1 LFFADKAIFIEGD
14 TERILLPAMM
24 RKLDLES
31 TGKRLLALQSQNISI
46 VEVGAHA
53 QIFKAFIE
61 FVGLKSLVITDIDS
75 VRDYPDENKKNKA
88 CPVAEGEKTSN
99 EALKNFFPEHG
110 NTLNYFKNLTDDEK
124 CIGGMLRFA
133 YQTEEEGCH
142 ARSFEDAFFHI
153 NKDFIKDKSH
163 PEGEFNKDAFPNVT
177 DTTLKKFCSKQPC
190 DAYTIAAAVQKKP
203 SFAMEI
209 LLNSDEVFSNWHI
222 PAYIKEGLTW
232 LQADKL

>member
-1 LFFADKAIFIEGD
+1 
-14 TERILLPAMM
+14 MM

-53 QIFKAFIE
+53 QVFKEFIK

-75 VRDYPDENKKNKA
+75 IGDNSDESESEKPKA
-88 CPVAEGEKTSN
+88 CRVKDGTKTSN
-99 EALKNFFPEHG
+99 SALKSFFPKHG
-110 NTLNYFKNLTDDEK
+110 DTLDYFKNLTDDEK

-133 YQTEEEGCH
+133 YQTEEEGYH

-163 PEGEFNKDAFPNVT
+163 SKEGEFNKDAFPNVT
-177 DTTLKKFCSKQPC
+177 QTTLKKFCSEQPC
-190 DAYTIAAAVQKKP
+190 DAYDVAKAVDSKP

-209 LLNSDEVFSNWHI
+209 LLNSDENFSNWHI